1 MAGSGS
7 SEARIPMFSDS
18 QTKKESEDGSEEEID
33 EKTAAILMKDTKAL
47 GIIQN
52 AVSDQIFPR
61 IANADSSKMAWNL
74 LYSEYH
80 GGEHVRSVKL
90 QNLRHEFEYTRMRDS
105 ETLSEYLTRLTEL
118 INQMKT
124 FGEVLSNERQ
134 VQKVL
139 ISLSKKYDPIC
150 IVIENT
156 KTLETV
162 DLQEVI
168 AILKSQEQRLE
179 MHSVDTAEKAF
190 ASFTVN
196 SKGQNKNTSQS
207 GSSKS
212 QKSWNSK
219 GKSWEAKDK
228 SQQNNYS
235 AQNHTSTQFSNQENT
250 KPQCKVCSKHHFGEC
265 RYKGKP
271 KCYNCDRFG
280 HLARDCT
287 VSKNVQKANCVNQME
302 VTGNLFYANCSTT
315 EIKTNEWYIDS
326 GCSNHMTG
334 NLELLVDARTNVAGR
349 VQMPTGALVIVAG
362 IGSLSIDTAKG
373 RKYIREVMYLP
384 GLKENLL
391 SVGQMDEHGCYPVS
405 FLAEKQLLM
414 KTSFLQSTWI
424 WHKRLGHLNFAGLK
438 QLRDKEMVHGLPQ
451 LEEQSGVCERCQF
464 GKQHRNAF
472 PKDQAQRASKV
483 LELVHVDLCG
493 PMRNESVARNRYFML
508 IIDDFTR
515 MIWVYFLRNKSE
527 AFYCFKKFKSMTE
540 LQTGHKLT
548 MAYTPQQN
556 GVVERKNRTVIEMA
570 KSVLHE
576 KGMPYFL
583 WTEAVH
589 TAIYLLYRCPTKAL
603 NNITPFEA
611 YSGRKP
617 GIAHLK
623 VFGSLCYVHV
633 PIELRH
639 KLEPKSTKG
648 VFVGYAICEKGYRV
662 FDPVS
667 NKLLLSRDVTFDEE
681 NAWHW
686 TDKNGSV
693 MTTYSIE
700 NQVDLDLKS
709 DSSNENSTGT
719 PQTLDM

>member
-1 MAGSGS
+1 
-7 SEARIPMFSDS
+7 
-18 QTKKESEDGSEEEID
+18 
-33 EKTAAILMKDTKAL
+33 
-47 GIIQN
+47 
-52 AVSDQIFPR
+52 
-61 IANADSSKMAWNL
+61 
-74 LYSEYH
+74 
-80 GGEHVRSVKL
+80 
-90 QNLRHEFEYTRMRDS
+90 MRDS

-162 DLQEVI
+162 DLQEVT
-168 AILKSQEQRLE
+168 AILKTQEQKLE

-315 EIKTNEWYIDS
+315 EIKANEWYIDS

-334 NLELLVDARTNVAGR
+334 NLELLVDVRTNLAGR
-349 VQMPTGALVIVAG
+349 VQMPTGALVSVAG

-405 FLAEKQLLM
+405 FLAEK
-414 KTSFLQSTWI
+414 
-424 WHKRLGHLNFAGLK
+424 
-438 QLRDKEMVHGLPQ
+438 
-451 LEEQSGVCERCQF
+451 
-464 GKQHRNAF
+464 
-472 PKDQAQRASKV
+472 
-483 LELVHVDLCG
+483 
-493 PMRNESVARNRYFML
+493 
-508 IIDDFTR
+508 
-515 MIWVYFLRNKSE
+515 
-527 AFYCFKKFKSMTE
+527 
-540 LQTGHKLT
+540 
-548 MAYTPQQN
+548 
-556 GVVERKNRTVIEMA
+556 
-570 KSVLHE
+570 
-576 KGMPYFL
+576 
-583 WTEAVH
+583 
-589 TAIYLLYRCPTKAL
+589 
-603 NNITPFEA
+603 
-611 YSGRKP
+611 
-617 GIAHLK
+617 
-623 VFGSLCYVHV
+623 
-633 PIELRH
+633 
-639 KLEPKSTKG
+639 
-648 VFVGYAICEKGYRV
+648 
-662 FDPVS
+662 
-667 NKLLLSRDVTFDEE
+667 
-681 NAWHW
+681 
-686 TDKNGSV
+686 
-693 MTTYSIE
+693 
-700 NQVDLDLKS
+700 
-709 DSSNENSTGT
+709 
-719 PQTLDM
+719 